1 MKIDKQY
8 LKKYYHRAAVD
19 QLCAQYN
26 KRGYKVT
33 VEERIGDYRVDMVA
47 RKDDSII
54 FFEVKTGDV
63 RAETKARIKQQ
74 ASYLKET
81 YPGCK
86 FFLIAVRYP
95 DEDTIVIDNIEELV
109 YDYLVS
115 SGIPSDLDELST
127 HTSIEDVESV
137 SVNSI
142 DITNE
147 SILIECEGRVGVQL
161 DYDNRESDA
170 SFYMSFPFTMKGEL
184 EYNDGKLEM
193 VDMTEFEADTS
204 EFYE

>member
-8 LKKYYHRAAVD
+8 LKRYYHRAAVD
-19 QLCAQYN
+19 QLCERYR

-33 VEERIGDYRVDMVA
+33 VEERVGDYRVDMVA
-47 RKDDSII
+47 RKDDTII

-63 RAETKARIKQQ
+63 RAETKDRIKQQ
-74 ASYLKET
+74 ANYLKEA
-81 YPGCK
+81 YPGSK

-95 DEDTIVIDNIEELV
+95 DDDTIVIDSIEGIV

-127 HTSIEDVESV
+127 HTTIEDVESV
-137 SVNSI
+137 SVNRIEISN
-142 DITNE
+142 DK
-147 SILIECEGRVGVQL
+147 ILIECEGRVGVQL
-161 DYDNRESDA
+161 DYDNHESGT
-170 SFYMSFPFTMKGEL
+170 SFNMSFPFTMQGVL

-193 VDMTEFEADTS
+193 VDMEQFEADTS

>member
-142 DITNE
+142 EI
-147 SILIECEGRVGVQL
+147 
-161 DYDNRESDA
+161 NRESDA
-170 SFYMSFPFTMKGEL
+170 PFYMSFPFTMKGEL

>member
-19 QLCAQYN
+19 QLSAQF
-26 KRGYKVT
+26 KRRGYKVT
-33 VEERIGDYRVDMVA
+33 VEERIGDFRVDMVA
-47 RKDDSII
+47 RKDDTII

-74 ASYLKET
+74 ANYLKET

-109 YDYLVS
+109 YDYFVS

-142 DITNE
+142 EITNE

-204 EFYE
+204 EFYA

>member
-1 MKIDKQY
+1 MKIDRQY
-8 LKKYYHRAAVD
+8 LKKYYHSAAVD
-19 QLCAQYN
+19 QLCEQY
-26 KRGYKVT
+26 KRRGYKVT
-33 VEERIGDYRVDMVA
+33 VEERVGDYRVDMVA
-47 RKDDSII
+47 RKDNTII

-63 RAETKARIKQQ
+63 RAETKSRIKQQ
-74 ASYLKET
+74 ASFLKEK
-81 YPGCK
+81 YPGSK

-95 DEDTIVIDNIEELV
+95 EEDTIVIDNIEEIV
-109 YDYLVS
+109 YDYLVG

-127 HTSIEDVESV
+127 HTTIEDVESI
-137 SVNSI
+137 SINSI
-142 DITNE
+142 EISNDN
-147 SILIECEGRVGVQL
+147 ILIECEGRICVQL
-161 DYDNRESDA
+161 DYDNRESDT

>member
-19 QLCAQYN
+19 QLCEQYK

-33 VEERIGDYRVDMVA
+33 IEERVGNYRVDMVA
-47 RKDDSII
+47 RKDDVVI

-63 RAETKARIKQQ
+63 RAETKTRIKQQ
-74 ASYLKET
+74 ASYLKEA
-81 YPGCK
+81 YPGSK
-86 FFLIAVRYP
+86 FLLIAVRYP
-95 DEDTIVIDNIEELV
+95 DEDTIVIDNIEELL

-115 SGIPSDLDELST
+115 KGIPSDLDELST
-127 HTSIEDVESV
+127 HTTIEYVERV
-137 SVNSI
+137 SVN
-142 DITNE
+142 T
-147 SILIECEGRVGVQL
+147 IEISSDYIHIQCEGRVGVQL
-161 DYDNRESDA
+161 DYDNHESDA
-170 SFYMSFPFTMKGEL
+170 PFYMSFPFTMKGKL

-193 VDMTEFEADTS
+193 VYMEEFETDTS